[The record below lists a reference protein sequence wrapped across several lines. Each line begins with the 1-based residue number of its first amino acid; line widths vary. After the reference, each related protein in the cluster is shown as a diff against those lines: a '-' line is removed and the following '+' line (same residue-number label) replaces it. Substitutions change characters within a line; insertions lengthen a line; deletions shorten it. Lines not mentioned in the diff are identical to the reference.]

1 MMYVCVCTRER
12 ERELDRFYA
21 VFRSQSPFTDL
32 CRCQLTRKSI
42 VYPNI
47 NRISKEVV
55 AKEEFMRKLRDA
67 ELAQLKEAQDFSVKL
82 AEAEKSAANERFLKE
97 DSTEKQRLAEEAA
110 SRQAMATAEVRKA
123 SIGAKAARKT
133 TYASPSLSTYEAWQ
147 EQQRAQYET
156 RMGEAAVGFKR
167 TGGASTLRPASTLI
181 ASDDNLST
189 FQRWQQT
196 VSAQKIA
203 SMSSGTVTA
212 ASVTGAPAPVVNQLI
227 SGTTELS
234 KASTAL
240 FGKENDISS
249 LYYIAAAGA
258 AVVIGR
264 VGYEWQENDE
274 QQSKVEETYS
284 GTPPIQPPIQPPRPN
299 VQVDQEYATSA
310 TMAIDAQPYLEG
322 LESVTEEIQPRSYS
336 PFGVGREPSNA
347 MGTANDALYA
357 PPSDGSNEGAAVVMV
372 PTPTA
377 SSATTEVNNGV
388 SYLESMSSSS
398 SVDGLKASYSPFSSP
413 KNVDSDP
420 LYNAPAS
427 SSSLSVEY
435 DETAKR
441 DESGTQSA
449 QGASYLESMS
459 GGSAEGLKVSYSPF
473 SSPKKVGNDSLYD
486 APASLS
492 SSLSIEYEEPVQ
504 YDDYIVADTQAVEG
518 GSYLDSMSSGEGLKV
533 SYSPFSSPQKVGS
546 DSQYVPPDSMTS
558 QPMVDDYPPADEY
571 AVSSTT
577 VNGGSYLESMSGSN
591 GGRSAFVKDSY
602 SPFGNPKVLSTKDSL
617 YGPPPT
623 STSETSIP
631 EVASDFSNSQVNG
644 ASYLESMSGSGQGLK
659 SSYSPSDLKV
669 TNSAS
674 SQLKSDSLYDPPVVS
689 EPSTTASSDSTT
701 TNQVSYLNDLKD
713 NSLLESPL
721 KKSYSP
727 FGVTKPRAPTDD
739 ALYSAPTNTDA
750 STLPGDS
757 F

>member
-1 MMYVCVCTRER
+1 MFVCVYIR

-21 VFRSQSPFTDL
+21 VLRRQSPFTDL
-32 CRCQLTRKSI
+32 CRCQLTRNFI
-42 VYPNI
+42 AYPNI
-47 NRISKEVV
+47 NRISKEIV

-147 EQQRAQYET
+147 EEQRAQYET
-156 RMGEAAVGFKR
+156 RVGEAAVGFR
-167 TGGASTLRPASTLI
+167 HTGGASTLRPASTMI
-181 ASDDNLST
+181 VSDDKLST
-189 FQRWQQT
+189 FQKWQQT

-234 KASTAL
+234 KASTTL
-240 FGKENDISS
+240 FGKENDI
-249 LYYIAAAGA
+249 YYIAAASVA
-258 AVVIGR
+258 MVIGT
-264 VGYEWQENDE
+264 VGFNWQENDE
-274 QQSKVEETYS
+274 QQSKFEETYS

-322 LESVTEEIQPRSYS
+322 LAFVTNEIQPRSYS
-336 PFGVGREPSNA
+336 PFGVGQEPSTD

-357 PPSDGSNEGAAVVMV
+357 PPSDGSNEGAFVVMV
-372 PTPTA
+372 PTPAA
-377 SSATTEVNNGV
+377 SSETTEVNNGV

-398 SVDGLKASYSPFSSP
+398 SIDGLKASYSPFSSP
-413 KNVDSDP
+413 KNVDGDP

-427 SSSLSVEY
+427 SSSLSIDY
-435 DETAKR
+435 DETAR
-441 DESGTQSA
+441 FDESGTQSA
-449 QGASYLESMS
+449 QGVSYLESMS

-473 SSPKKVGNDSLYD
+473 SSPKKVGSDSLYD
-486 APASLS
+486 APASPS

-504 YDDYIVADTQAVEG
+504 YDDYSVADTQAVEG

-546 DSQYVPPDSMTS
+546 DSLYDPPDSITS
-558 QPMVDDYPPADEY
+558 QPMVDDYPPIDEY

-577 VNGGSYLESMSGSN
+577 VNGCSYLESMSGSN
-591 GGRSAFVKDSY
+591 GGRGASVKDSY
-602 SPFGNPKVLSTKDSL
+602 SPFGNPKVPSTKDSL

-631 EVASDFSNSQVNG
+631 EVA
-644 ASYLESMSGSGQGLK
+644 
-659 SSYSPSDLKV
+659 
-669 TNSAS
+669 
-674 SQLKSDSLYDPPVVS
+674 
-689 EPSTTASSDSTT
+689 

-739 ALYSAPTNTDA
+739 ALYSAPTNTD
-750 STLPGDS
+750 SPTLPDKS

>member
-1 MMYVCVCTRER
+1 M
-12 ERELDRFYA
+12 
-21 VFRSQSPFTDL
+21 Q
-32 CRCQLTRKSI
+32 
-42 VYPNI
+42 
-47 NRISKEVV
+47 
-55 AKEEFMRKLRDA
+55 KLRDA
-67 ELAQLKEAQDFSVKL
+67 ELAQLKEAQDFSSKL
-82 AEAEKSAANERFLKE
+82 AEAEKSAANERFLKA

-123 SIGAKAARKT
+123 SIGAMAARKT

-147 EQQRAQYET
+147 EQQRAQYQT
-156 RMGEAAVGFKR
+156 RMGEAAVGFKH
-167 TGGASTLRPASTLI
+167 TGGASTVRPASTLI
-181 ASDDNLST
+181 VSDDNLST
-189 FQRWQQT
+189 FQKWQQT
-196 VSAQKIA
+196 VSAKKIA

-240 FGKENDISS
+240 SGKENDISS
-249 LYYIAAAGA
+249 LYYIAAAGT

-274 QQSKVEETYS
+274 QQSKVEETYL

-322 LESVTEEIQPRSYS
+322 LASVTKEIQPRSYS

-357 PPSDGSNEGAAVVMV
+357 PPPEDSNEGAYMVKV
-372 PTPTA
+372 PTPTS
-377 SSATTEVNNGV
+377 SSATNEVNNGV

-398 SVDGLKASYSPFSSP
+398 SDGLKASYSPFSSP
-413 KNVDSDP
+413 KNVDSDS

-427 SSSLSVEY
+427 SSSLCVEY
-435 DETAKR
+435 GETARR

-449 QGASYLESMS
+449 GGASYLESMS

-473 SSPKKVGNDSLYD
+473 SSPKKVGSDSLYD
-486 APASLS
+486 APASPS
-492 SSLSIEYEEPVQ
+492 SSLYIEYEEPVQ
-504 YDDYIVADTQAVEG
+504 YDDYAVADTQAADG
-518 GSYLDSMSSGEGLKV
+518 ASYLDSMSSGEGLKA
-533 SYSPFSSPQKVGS
+533 SYSPFSSPQKDGS
-546 DSQYVPPDSMTS
+546 DSLYDPPDSITS
-558 QPMVDDYPPADEY
+558 QPMADNYPAIDEYTMVDDYPAIDEYTMVDDYPPIDEY
-571 AVSSTT
+571 TVSSTA
-577 VNGGSYLESMSGSN
+577 VNGASYLESMSGS
-591 GGRSAFVKDSY
+591 GSAFVKDSY
-602 SPFGNPKVLSTKDSL
+602 SPFGNPKELSTKDSL

-623 STSETSIP
+623 STSETYIP

-644 ASYLESMSGSGQGLK
+644 ASYLESMSGSGEGLK
-659 SSYSPSDLKV
+659 SSYSPFSDLKV
-669 TNSAS
+669 INSAS
-674 SQLKSDSLYDPPVVS
+674 SQFKSDPLYDPPVVS

-701 TNQVSYLNDLKD
+701 TNQGSYLNDLKD

-727 FGVTKPRAPTDD
+727 FGITKPRAPTDD
-739 ALYSAPTNTDA
+739 ALYSAPTNTDS
-750 STLPGDS
+750 STL
-757 F
+757 